1 MRVIVTRPQ
10 REAQDWVRDLTA
22 AGVSALALPLIE
34 IRSAPDA
41 AALQGAWQA
50 LERGQYAAVM
60 FVSANAVTGFFERKP
75 ASSGVFSASS
85 AIKTRA
91 WAPGPGTARALLV
104 AGVAPA
110 CLDTPAA
117 DAAQFDSEAL
127 WQVVGTQLR
136 PGDRVLIV
144 RGGDAPSASTQGSGR
159 DWLAQRM
166 AEAGAS
172 VDYVVAYQRACPQL
186 DEAPLALARSAA
198 TDGSVWLFSS
208 SEAVHNL
215 HALLPGQGWGAARA
229 IATHARIAAAA
240 RQAGFA
246 VVRESRP
253 ALADILASIESM
265 R

>member
-34 IRSAPDA
+34 IRCAPET
-41 AALQGAWQA
+41 AALQRAWQQLDA
-50 LERGQYAAVM
+50 GRYAAVM
-60 FVSANAVTGFFERKP
+60 FVSANAVAGFFEQKP
-75 ASSGVFSASS
+75 AFIPVFSASS

-91 WAPGPGTARALLV
+91 WAPGPGTAQALRA
-104 AGVAPA
+104 AGVAPP

-127 WQVVGTQLR
+127 WQVVGAQLR

-144 RGGDAPSASTQGSGR
+144 RGGDAPSASTQGRGR
-159 DWLAQRM
+159 DWLAQRIT
-166 AEAGAS
+166 EAGAE

-186 DEAPLALARSAA
+186 DAAQLALAHGAA
-198 TDGSVWLFSS
+198 TDGSLWLFSS

-215 HALLPGQGWGAARA
+215 QAALPAQDWGTARA

-253 ALADILASIESM
+253 ALADIVASIESM

>member
-22 AGVSALALPLIE
+22 AGVWAEALPLIE
-34 IRSAPDA
+34 IRSVPDA
-41 AALQGAWQA
+41 AALQLAWQA
-50 LERGQYAAVM
+50 LEGGQYAAVM
-60 FVSANAVTGFFERKP
+60 FVSANAVTGFFEQKP
-75 ASSGVFSASS
+75 ASSAVFRASS

-91 WAPGPGTARALLV
+91 WTPGPGTARALLGV
-104 AGVAPA
+104 GVAPA

-166 AEAGAS
+166 AQAGAR
-172 VDYVVAYQRACPQL
+172 VDYVVAYQRACPQF
-186 DEAPLALARSAA
+186 DEAQLALARSAA
-198 TDGSVWLFSS
+198 IDGSVWLFSS

-215 HALLPGQGWGAARA
+215 QALLPGQGWGAARA